1 MIFKLNTNNLNNFKK
16 LKFSINEKFQSPP
29 YKELKRHLKYDFQAK
44 YSQLK
49 QFQKIQIFQK

>member
-1 MIFKLNTNNLNNFKK
+1 MKNFNVHLIQK
-16 LKFSINEKFQSPP
+16 I
-29 YKELKRHLKYDFQAK
+29 KRHLKYDFQAK